1 MAFKKDTKTPFGFDA
16 QYAYHR
22 IENLHLQP
30 KIVDQDGKITYMMG
44 FNLRVYKDNSG
55 VPFFAE
61 KPMACVLEINQ
72 ANPISQAY
80 EYVKTLPEYANV
92 ADC

>member
-16 QYAYHR
+16 PYAYHR
-22 IENLHLQP
+22 IENLHFQP
-30 KIVDQDGKITYMMG
+30 KIVDQDGKVTYMIG

-61 KPMACVLEINQ
+61 TPMFCILEIDEP
-72 ANPISQAY
+72 NPIKQAY
-80 EYVKTLPEYANV
+80 EYIKKLTEYADV
-92 ADC
+92 VDC